1 MEPTK
6 PTKTPVNPLAK
17 SAAAAKR
24 ANLFAGLA
32 IIIAVIAI
40 VISVLIWQ
48 QTTGFH
54 GGIQN
59 QIRTVSQKDDT
70 NHKMIMKTINH
81 LTDSYKQQQKSIDT
95 LQNNLNQVLD
105 LSKNQNRQL
114 ALSEATYLIHLANIH
129 LNVGHD
135 IASAEKLLQ
144 LAYDHLKT
152 IDDPSFFNLKAALNK
167 DIAKLKAMSKTDM
180 SALILKLESI
190 NTQIQNLSLLPSKF
204 QTDSRQLLPKPLPDS
219 DHLPWYKRFIHS
231 LSGLKELVLI
241 RHEDQ
246 PISPLLSEQ
255 QQLFLKENI
264 QFKLFQTEWAVINQ
278 QQKLYTDN
286 LQQVKNWLTQYFHQN
301 KKVPNIIS
309 EINALIPINIKPE
322 LPSISDTLKSLHQ
335 TTAES
340 YFSKSPSKK
349 ENPPKSSS
357 NHHLPVHAGV
367 AV

>member
-24 ANLFAGLA
+24 ANLMAALA

-59 QIRTVSQKDDT
+59 QINMLNKKVDNASDDT
-70 NHKMIMKTINH
+70 K
-81 LTDSYKQQQKSIDT
+81 KQQKHIEMI
-95 LQNNLNQVLD
+95 QNNLNQVLD

-114 ALSEATYLIHLANIH
+114 ALSEATYLINLANIH

-144 LAYDHLKT
+144 LAYDHLDQ

-167 DIAKLKAMSKTDM
+167 DIAKLKSMSKTDV
-180 SALILKLESI
+180 SALILKIESL
-190 NTQIQNLSLLPSKF
+190 NTQIQQLSILPEKF
-204 QTDSRQLLPKPLPDS
+204 HTDPNTLMPKPSTNVDS
-219 DHLPWYKRFIHS
+219 LPWYKKFLHD
-231 LSGLKELVLI
+231 LSGLKQLVII
-241 RHEDQ
+241 RHENA
-246 PISPLLSEQ
+246 PISPLLSAQ

-264 QFKLFQTEWAVINQ
+264 QFKLLQTEWAIINQ
-278 QQKLYTDN
+278 QQELYNDN
-286 LQQVKNWLTQYFHQN
+286 LHQVKSWLTEYFHDN
-301 KKVPNIIS
+301 KK
-309 EINALIPINIKPE
+309 IPQITAQIDTLLSINIKPE
-322 LPSISDTLKSLHQ
+322 LPSIADTLKTLHETLTQ
-335 TTAES
+335 S
-340 YFSKSPSKK
+340 YFSKPTEKK
-349 ENPPKSSS
+349 PKKQKPKTSAKQP
-357 NHHLPVHAGV
+357 LPRSGATV
-367 AV
+367 